1 MRGRVAHANWP
12 IMSCNLLTRLDD
24 SGETIYLKSRHW
36 GWMAL
41 KRGVMTMATLYNR
54 VTKGMEVALDKASKS
69 VEAIMEKAE
78 DTAEVIKVRLE
89 KTRLEREIAKKFAEL
104 GSKLYEKAVREG
116 KEVGIL
122 QEPEVQALIEDLK
135 SMDRELAHAQA
146 LIEQEME
153 KQAGAK

>member
-1 MRGRVAHANWP
+1 
-12 IMSCNLLTRLDD
+12 
-24 SGETIYLKSRHW
+24 
-36 GWMAL
+36 
-41 KRGVMTMATLYNR
+41 MATLYNR